1 MKLRNRFTGAAAAA
15 ISATGLLVGLMS
27 VSSTALAASS
37 EIYNW
42 QNVRIDGGGFV
53 PGIVFNQKEQDLI
66 YARTD
71 IGGAYR
77 WNAATSSWVPLLD
90 WVGWDNWGWNGVLS
104 LATDPVDTNRVYVAA
119 GMYTNSWDPN
129 NGAILRS
136 TDKGATWKSTP
147 LPFKV
152 GGNMPGRGQGERL
165 VIDPNK
171 NNIIYFGAEGGN
183 GLWRS
188 TDYGVTWAKVS
199 SFTNGGTYAQ
209 DPTDTYGYLSQLQG
223 VTWVTF
229 DPSSG
234 SAGSASQT
242 IYVGVADKAN
252 PVYRSTD
259 GGATWA
265 PLAGTPTNYLAHKGV
280 YDAVNKFLYIS
291 TSDTGGPYDG
301 AKGEVWKL
309 NTQTGVWTNISPV
322 ALTSSD
328 LYFGYSGLTIDRK
341 NPQTIMVA
349 SQVAW
354 WPDAIFFRST
364 NGGATWTRI
373 WDWNGYPSRSFRYT
387 QDITENP
394 WLNFG
399 VTSPVA
405 PETSP
410 KLGWMN
416 ESLEIDPFNSNR
428 LMYGTGATLY
438 ATDNL
443 TNWDAGTQILIK
455 PRAKGIEETAVLDLV
470 SPPTGAPLYSAL
482 GDIAGFRH
490 DDLMK
495 VPAYNYTSPIHTSTT
510 SIDYAELNPS
520 IMVRVGNTG
529 STGGVGITTSS
540 GNSWWAGQAPSGV
553 TGGGNVALAADGGS
567 IVWSPGGI
575 AVQMSTT
582 FGSTWVAST
591 GVPTG
596 ATVESDRV
604 NPAKFYA
611 VSGSSFYVS
620 TNKGASFTATAG
632 AGMPAATRK
641 FKAVYGREGDIWL
654 ASDTDTAGGLY
665 HSTDSGASFTKIA
678 TVDKAD
684 NVSFGKAAPNQA
696 YPAIYM
702 VGQVDGVRGVFRSN
716 DAAVSWVRIND
727 DQHQYGNFGDAL
739 SGDPRVYGRVYIGTN
754 GRGIIWGDSTT
765 VSSASSSSV
774 VTTSTSS
781 SVKTSSSTSS
791 STSSVATSTSSP
803 ATSTSSS
810 VKTSSSAPSSTSSS
824 TSSSSSSTCAA
835 AQCNWYGTYY
845 PVCVT
850 TTSGWGYENGKSC
863 IATSTC
869 NSQPAPYGVVT
880 SACGTSS
887 SVATSTSSS
896 VVSTSTSSSVKT
908 SSSTSSSTSSV
919 KTSTSS
925 SVVSTS
931 SSVATSTSS
940 AKSSSSS
947 YSSSSSAA
955 ANKCQY
961 VVTNEWNTGFTAAV
975 RITNTGT
982 TAINGWNVSWTYSD
996 GSSLTSAWGGTLSGT
1011 NPYAGTNLDWNKTI
1025 QPGQTVEMGVQGTK
1039 GSSTSAQVPAVTGAA
1054 CN

>member
-1 MKLRNRFTGAAAAA
+1 MKLRNRFYSAATAAL
-15 ISATGLLVGLMS
+15 SSTSLLVGLLS
-27 VSSTALAASS
+27 ASSAALAVSS

-53 PGIVFNQKEQDLI
+53 PGIIFNQKEQDLI

-77 WNAATSSWVPLLD
+77 WNPSTSSWVSLLD

-136 TDKGATWKSTP
+136 TDKGATWQASP

-165 VIDPNK
+165 AIDPNK
-171 NNIIYFGAEGGN
+171 NNIIYYGAEGGN

-188 TDYGVTWAKVS
+188 TDYGVTWAKVT

-209 DPTDTYGYLSQLQG
+209 DPADTYGYLSQLQG

-229 DPSSG
+229 DPGSS
-234 SAGSASQT
+234 SAGTASQI
-242 IYVGVADKAN
+242 IYVGVADKTN

-265 PLAGTPTNYLAHKGV
+265 PVPGAPTNYMAHKGV
-280 YDAVNKFLYIS
+280 YDAVNKVLYIS

-309 NTQTGVWTNISPV
+309 NTQTGVWTNISPIQ
-322 ALTSSD
+322 AGSSD

-364 NGGATWTRI
+364 NGGASWTRI
-373 WDWNGYPSRSFRYT
+373 WDWTSYPSRSFRYT

-416 ESLEIDPFNSNR
+416 ESVEIDPFNSNR
-428 LMYGTGATLY
+428 MMYGTGATIY

-443 TNWDAGTQILIK
+443 TDWDAGTQILIK
-455 PRAKGIEETAVLDLV
+455 PRAKGLEETAVLDLV

-490 DDLMK
+490 DNLTQ
-495 VPAYNYTSPIHTSTT
+495 VPSYNFTSPIHTSTT

-529 STGGVGITTSS
+529 STGGVGVTTSS

-553 TGGGNVALAADGGS
+553 TGGGNVALSADGGA

-575 AVQMSTT
+575 GVQVSTT
-582 FGSTWVAST
+582 FGSNWAAST
-591 GVPTG
+591 GVPSG

-611 VSGSSFYVS
+611 TSGGTFYIS
-620 TNKGASFTATAG
+620 TNKGASFTAAAG
-632 AGMPAATRK
+632 VGMPASVRK

-654 ASDTDTAGGLY
+654 TSDTDTGGGLY

-678 TVDKAD
+678 GVDRAD
-684 NVSFGKAAPNQA
+684 NVSFGKAAPNQT
-696 YPAIYM
+696 YPAIYII
-702 VGQVDGVRGVFRSN
+702 GKVDGVRGVFRSN
-716 DAAVSWVRIND
+716 DAAATWVRIND

-739 SGDPRVYGRVYIGTN
+739 SGDPRIYGRIYVGTN
-754 GRGIIWGDSTT
+754 GRGIIWGDSATI
-765 VSSASSSSV
+765 SSGSSSSV
-774 VTTSTSS
+774 TTSSSSSKTSSSSSSIVEGSSSSRTSSSSTLTSTSS
-781 SVKTSSSTSS
+781 SVKTSSSS
-791 STSSVATSTSSP
+791 STSSFN
-803 ATSTSSS
+803 
-810 VKTSSSAPSSTSSS
+810 
-824 TSSSSSSTCAA
+824 SSTCAA
-835 AQCNWYGTYY
+835 SQCNWYGTFY
-845 PVCVT
+845 PSCQT

-863 IATSTC
+863 ISPATCS
-869 NSQPAPYGVVT
+869 SQPSPYGLVVN
-880 SACGTSS
+880 ACGTSS
-887 SVATSTSSS
+887 SSATSAN
-896 VVSTSTSSSVKT
+896 SSVKT
-908 SSSTSSSTSSV
+908 SSSTSTSV
-919 KTSTSS
+919 KTSSSSSTSAVATSS
-925 SVVSTS
+925 SRSSISSSVSSSS
-931 SSVATSTSS
+931 SSVAAS
-940 AKSSSSS
+940 
-947 YSSSSSAA
+947 
-955 ANKCQY
+955 KCQFILS
-961 VVTNEWNTGFTAAV
+961 NEWNTGYTAAIRINNTGSAAV
-975 RITNTGT
+975 NGWSLTLTFADGSKITNS
-982 TAINGWNVSWTYSD
+982 WNAVVA
-996 GSSLTSAWGGTLSGT
+996 GN
-1011 NPYAGTNLDWNKTI
+1011 NPYTLGNMPYNGVI
-1025 QPGQTVEMGVQGTK
+1025 QPSQFVEVGFQVIK
-1039 GSSTSAQVPAVTGAA
+1039 GGATAQAPVISGSV

>member
-27 VSSTALAASS
+27 VSSAALAVSS

-136 TDKGATWKSTP
+136 TDKGATWKATP

-265 PLAGTPTNYLAHKGV
+265 PLPGTPTNYLAHKGV

-301 AKGEVWKL
+301 GKGEVWKL
-309 NTQTGVWTNISPV
+309 NTQTGVWTNISPIQ
-322 ALTSSD
+322 ASSSD

-349 SQVAW
+349 SQVSW

-443 TNWDAGTQILIK
+443 TNWDAGAQILIK
-455 PRAKGIEETAVLDLV
+455 PRAKGLEETAVLDLV
-470 SPPTGAPLYSAL
+470 SPPSGAPLYSAL

-490 DDLMK
+490 DDLTK
-495 VPAYNYTSPIHTSTT
+495 VPAYNFTSPIHTSTT
-510 SIDYAELNPS
+510 SIDYAELSPS
-520 IMVRVGNTG
+520 TMVRVGNTG
-529 STGGVGITTSS
+529 TTGGIGITTSA

-553 TGGGNVALAADGGS
+553 TGGGNVALSADGGS

-575 AVQMSTT
+575 GVQMSTT

-591 GVPTG
+591 GVPAG

-620 TNKGASFTATAG
+620 TNKGASFIAAAG

-678 TVDKAD
+678 GVDKAD

-696 YPAIYM
+696 YPAIYV

-716 DAAVSWVRIND
+716 DAAASWVRIND

-781 SVKTSSSTSS
+781 SVKTSSSI
-791 STSSVATSTSSP
+791 SSVATSTSSP

-810 VKTSSSAPSSTSSS
+810 VKTSSSVPSSAPSSSS
-824 TSSSSSSTCAA
+824 SSSSSSTCAA

-869 NSQPAPYGVVT
+869 NSQPSPYGVVT
-880 SACGTSS
+880 NACGTSS
-887 SVATSTSSS
+887 SSATTSSS

-908 SSSTSSSTSSV
+908 SSSTPSSTSSA
-919 KTSTSS
+919 KTSSSS

-940 AKSSSSS
+940 SRS
-947 YSSSSSAA
+947 SSSSSAA

-1011 NPYAGTNLDWNKTI
+1011 NPYSGSNLDWNKTI
-1025 QPGQTVEMGVQGTK
+1025 QPGQTVEMGMQGTK
-1039 GSSTSAQVPAVTGAA
+1039 GSSTNAQIPTVTGAA